1 MSVTVSYFQ
10 CKKCDIVFKGEYKP
24 QQRPRKSCPN
34 CHKMCDIY
42 VKKDNGTPPPVTQK
56 QFETLDEATIEHL
69 ILDLLNEEVTESRI
83 KIAVDFHNRVKGTD
97 VINMEE
103 PLDMTGFLLHEQSE
117 RKKESSPTVYEA
129 D

>member
-1 MSVTVSYFQ
+1 MSVTDGYFR

-24 QQRPRKSCPN
+24 QQRPRKACPN
-34 CHKMCDIY
+34 CHKMCDLS
-42 VKKDNGTPPPVTQK
+42 VEKEETKTPTPTQK
-56 QFETLDEATIEHL
+56 QFETLDEATIERL

-83 KIAVDFHNRVKGTD
+83 KIAVDFHNKVKGTD
-97 VINMEE
+97 TINLEE

-117 RKKESSPTVYEA
+117 RKKESSTTVHEA